1 MMPCLPT
8 SALRQRDG
16 YILLMT
22 ILIIGTVATAIVAS
36 LLFLGSTSSDIS
48 LSVQQST
55 EAMALA
61 QGCSEYALQKLREN
75 PSYIG
80 GETVTLGNGQCEVL
94 TIGGTGNTNRLLCAE
109 GRVGQNYRR
118 LEIIVQEV
126 LPQTKIYSWQE
137 VSIFSLCS

>member
-1 MMPCLPT
+1 MNPLLSPPAPR
-8 SALRQRDG
+8 SHDG

-48 LSVQQST
+48 LAVQQST

-61 QGCSEYALQKLREN
+61 QGCAEYALQTLREN
-75 PSYIG
+75 PAYLG
-80 GETVTLGNGQCEVL
+80 DQTVSLGSGQCEILPV
-94 TIGGTGNTNRLLCAE
+94 GGTGNTNRLLCAE

-137 VSIFSLCS
+137 VSVFSLCQ